1 MARSQGACPGPGC
14 GLRAG
19 CGRGSR
25 AQGGGGGSGTWRGV
39 RDLCA
44 DEGLG
49 GGVRHCAG
57 LLRAPPTPVQTADQG
72 RLWQVRSRASRLP
85 AHGRPRTHRAPP
97 WPLGQWEM
105 GRGGREH
112 CPRLGKGGEGG
123 GGTVEAGG
131 DLACDVCVQGMGGA
145 SGAGEGLPWAERGR
159 AQCQLYRWFGLSLS
173 RAKVRRGPGAAD
185 TPQQGSPESQ
195 VPLLASWAGPL
206 NPWTPSCPSRSMGSQ
221 QGPPGD
227 QSACP
232 GHLVLPRP
240 PLLSPSVSRVL
251 DKRSGP
257 PAPPKAGLFSASA
270 RPWGSGDLQGD
281 SLHLC

>member
-72 RLWQVRSRASRLP
+72 RLWRVRSRASRLP
-85 AHGRPRTHRAPP
+85 AHGRPRTHWAPP

-112 CPRLGKGGEGG
+112 RPRLGKGGGG
-123 GGTVEAGG
+123 
-131 DLACDVCVQGMGGA
+131 
-145 SGAGEGLPWAERGR
+145 
-159 AQCQLYRWFGLSLS
+159 
-173 RAKVRRGPGAAD
+173 RRGAQ
-185 TPQQGSPESQ
+185 TRQ
-195 VPLLASWAGPL
+195 VGTWPVTCVCREWAGPL
-206 NPWTPSCPSRSMGSQ
+206 GQERGCPGRREGEPSASCTGGSACRCPKPRSGEVQVLPTHPSR
-221 QGPPGD
+221 
-227 QSACP
+227 A
-232 GHLVLPRP
+232 PR
-240 PLLSPSVSRVL
+240 R
-251 DKRSGP
+251 
-257 PAPPKAGLFSASA
+257 A
-270 RPWGSGDLQGD
+270 RF
-281 SLHLC
+281 HC

>member
-85 AHGRPRTHRAPP
+85 AHGRPGPIGPLPGLWASGRWGGVGVSTAPD
-97 WPLGQWEM
+97 W
-105 GRGGREH
+105 GRGGRAAGAQT
-112 CPRLGKGGEGG
+112 RQV
-123 GGTVEAGG
+123 GTWPVT
-131 DLACDVCVQGMGGA
+131 CVCR
-145 SGAGEGLPWAERGR
+145 E
-159 AQCQLYRWFGLSLS
+159 
-173 RAKVRRGPGAAD
+173 
-185 TPQQGSPESQ
+185 
-195 VPLLASWAGPL
+195 WAGPL
-206 NPWTPSCPSRSMGSQ
+206 GQERGCPGRREGEPSASCTGGSACRCPEPRSGEVQVLPTHPSR
-221 QGPPGD
+221 
-227 QSACP
+227 A
-232 GHLVLPRP
+232 PR
-240 PLLSPSVSRVL
+240 R
-251 DKRSGP
+251 
-257 PAPPKAGLFSASA
+257 A
-270 RPWGSGDLQGD
+270 RF
-281 SLHLC
+281 HC